1 MTLEPEKW
9 ETVKALFDAAQELAP
24 QDVSSFLEQQ
34 TPDPA
39 IRSEVERLLAEFREA
54 DKFLSDPVLGRI
66 SDVSLSGRSLSG
78 RSLADRP
85 SGAPP
90 QFTRGDVIAGRFT
103 ISDFVAAGGMGVV
116 YKAEDS
122 ELLRSVALKFLPERI
137 ALDPQ
142 ARARL
147 RREAQAASALNH
159 PNICTI
165 YEVGEH
171 QGQGFIALE
180 FLEGMN
186 LKQYLG
192 GKPLEIAT
200 LLRLGTEM
208 ADALDAAHG
217 AGILHRDIKCANIF
231 VTRSGHAKILDFGL
245 AKGVPG
251 QVPVDHSV
259 VAHDLSSRSVSS
271 KDALH
276 EQLTTPGTLAGT
288 AAYMSPEQVRGQEL
302 DAGTDIFSFGI
313 VLYEMTTGVLPF
325 RGGDVAGTCQAIVQ
339 SEPERPSALRP
350 DCPPKLEEIIHSA
363 LEKDRQK
370 RCRHASDVR
379 TALQQLN
386 EEIQSARRAA
396 PLLDN
401 VRRLRSRNQR
411 LLLGMVGTVA
421 LAMIV
426 AATAYYRTRPHKLTE
441 KDTIVLADFENTAGD
456 PVLGD
461 ALKAGLA
468 ADLSQSPFLN
478 LLSDDVVNKQLHYMG
493 RPPDTALTAD
503 VAREVCRRAG
513 SHATLLGS
521 ISRIENHYAITL
533 KAVNCENGDPLDVE
547 QAEADRR
554 ERVLAK
560 LHEAAK
566 SMRNKLGESL
576 ASVQKYDTPLEQAT
590 TSSLEA
596 LQAYSSAEKAARSQG
611 DAAAIPLF
619 KRALRLDPNFVAALV
634 DLGIT
639 YCNLGEENLC
649 VDFVSKAY
657 QLREHASERERLSVE
672 SSYYMFVTGELEK
685 AAETYEEW
693 KQLYPRDLPP
703 IINLG
708 IVDSNL
714 GLVEEALAND
724 KEGLVLRKDTSVVYR
739 DLSLDYLNLNRLDEA
754 KSILSDARARKLDGS
769 LTKSY
774 YELAFLQNDTTGM
787 AGAVSAARGKSGIEP
802 SMLAIEADTE
812 GFHGRS
818 HTADEF
824 ARLSV
829 AAALREGDKESA
841 ADTEVAEALREAE
854 FGDMADARHHA
865 ARALTLAK
873 TRDVQVAT
881 ALAFA
886 RAGDQRRAQSMSGAL
901 QKHFPHDT
909 LLVSYWLPTIH
920 AAIAI
925 SQGKAADAI
934 ADLQETSRYQLGGG
948 VLPFSAGASMY
959 PVYLRGEA
967 YLKLKQWDKAAA
979 EFQKIIDHHGLVW
992 NFPFGS
998 LAYLQLARA
1007 RSNSDLAAA
1016 RAAYSQFLD
1025 LWEGADAPASSQ
1037 ATKEYARIR

>member
-9 ETVKALFDAAQELAP
+9 ETVKALFDAASEIAP

-39 IRSEVERLLAEFREA
+39 IRSEVERLLTEFREA

-66 SDVSLSGRSLSG
+66 SDVSLSGRSI
-78 RSLADRP
+78 ADRHLA
-85 SGAPP
+85 APP
-90 QFTRGDVIAGRFT
+90 QFARGEVIAGRFT

-186 LKQYLG
+186 LKQYIA
-192 GKPLEIAT
+192 GKPLEIAP
-200 LLRLGTEM
+200 LLRLGTEI

-217 AGILHRDIKCANIF
+217 EGICHRDIKSANVF

-251 QVPVDHSV
+251 PVLIDQS
-259 VAHDLSSRSVSS
+259 AAPARTS

-288 AAYMSPEQVRGQEL
+288 AAYMSPEQVRGQDL
-302 DAGTDIFSFGI
+302 DARTDIFSFGI

-325 RGGDVAGTCQAIVQ
+325 RGADVAATCQAIVE
-339 SEPERPSALRP
+339 SVPEKPSILRP
-350 DCPPKLEEIIHSA
+350 DLPPKLEEIILSA
-363 LEKDRQK
+363 LEKDREA
-370 RCRHASDVR
+370 RCQHASDIR
-379 TALQQLN
+379 TALQQFD
-386 EEIQSARRAA
+386 EELQSARRAA

-401 VRRLRSRNQR
+401 VRRLRSRNQK
-411 LLLGMVGTVA
+411 LLLGMVCAIA

-426 AATAYYRTRPHKLTE
+426 AATTYYGTRPRKLTE
-441 KDTIVLADFENTAGD
+441 KDTIVLADFVNTAGD

-493 RPPDTALTAD
+493 RPPETALTAD

-513 SHATLLGS
+513 SQAMLLGS
-521 ISRIENHYAITL
+521 IARIETHYAITL
-533 KAVNCENGDPLDVE
+533 KALNCENGDPLDVE

-554 ERVLAK
+554 ERVLGK
-560 LHEAAK
+560 LHQVAK

-596 LQAYSSAEKAARSQG
+596 LQAYSSAARAARLQG
-611 DAAAIPLF
+611 DSAAIPLF
-619 KRALRLDPNFVAALV
+619 KRALELDPNFVAAIV

-639 YCNLGEENLC
+639 YCNLGEEDLC

-657 QLREHASERERLSVE
+657 QLRDRASERERFSVE

-685 AAETYEEW
+685 AAGTYEEW
-693 KQLYPRDLPP
+693 KQLYPRDLAPY
-703 IINLG
+703 I
-708 IVDSNL
+708 NL
-714 GLVEEALAND
+714 GLVDSDLGLDEEALAND
-724 KEGLVLRKDTSVVYR
+724 KQGLALRKDNSVVYR
-739 DLSLDYLNLNRLDEA
+739 DLSFDYLNLNRLEEA
-754 KSILSDARARKLDGS
+754 KSVLNEARTRKLDGS
-769 LTKSY
+769 LAKNY
-774 YELAFLQNDTTGM
+774 YQLAFLTNDAAEM
-787 AGAVSAARGKSGIEP
+787 ARAVSAAGGRSGVKPE
-802 SMLAIEADTE
+802 MLAIEADTE
-812 GFHGRS
+812 AFHGHLRV
-818 HTADEF
+818 ADEIS
-824 ARLSV
+824 RLSI
-829 AAALREGDKESA
+829 AAASREGDKESA
-841 ADTEVAEALREAE
+841 ADAELTEALREAE
-854 FGDMADARHHA
+854 FGDVASARQHA
-865 ARALTLAK
+865 AAAFALAK

-886 RAGDQRRAQSMSGAL
+886 RAGDAHRAQSMRNSL
-901 QKHFPHDT
+901 QKHFPDDT
-909 LLVSYWLPTIH
+909 LLVSYWLPTIQ

-925 SQGKAADAI
+925 SHGKAAEAVT
-934 ADLQETSRYQLGGG
+934 DLQETSRYELGGG

-967 YLKLKQWDKAAA
+967 YLRLKQDDKAAV
-979 EFQKIIDHHGLVW
+979 EFQKIIDHRGLVW
-992 NFPFGS
+992 NFPLSS
-998 LAYLQLARA
+998 LAYLELARA
-1007 RSNSDLAAA
+1007 RINSDPTAA
-1016 RAAYSQFLD
+1016 RAAYQQFLN
-1025 LWEGADAPASSQ
+1025 LWQSADAPIWSEAK
-1037 ATKEYARIR
+1037 KEYARLQ

>member
-9 ETVKALFDAAQELAP
+9 ETVKALFDAALERAP
-24 QDVSSFLEQQ
+24 HDVSSFLEQQ
-34 TPDPA
+34 TPDPS

-66 SDVSLSGRSLSG
+66 SDVSLSGRSLAD
-78 RSLADRP
+78 RSLSDRHL
-85 SGAPP
+85 SAPP
-90 QFTRGDVIAGRFT
+90 QFARGEVIAGRFT

-186 LKQYLG
+186 LKQYIA
-192 GKPLEIAT
+192 GKPLEIAS
-200 LLRLGTEM
+200 LLRLGTEI
-208 ADALDAAHG
+208 ADALDAAHQ
-217 AGILHRDIKCANIF
+217 AGIFHRDIKSANIF
-231 VTRSGHAKILDFGL
+231 VTRNGHAKILDFGL

-251 QVPVDHSV
+251 QVLIDQS
-259 VAHDLSSRSVSS
+259 AAQARSS

-276 EQLTTPGTLAGT
+276 QQLTTPGALAGT
-288 AAYMSPEQVRGQEL
+288 AAYMSPEQVRGQDL
-302 DAGTDIFSFGI
+302 DARTDIFSFGI

-325 RGGDVAGTCQAIVQ
+325 RGGSVSETCEAIV
-339 SEPERPSALRP
+339 ERAPEKPSVLRP
-350 DCPPKLEEIIHSA
+350 DLPLTLEEIILSA
-363 LEKDRQK
+363 LEKDRET
-370 RCRHASDVR
+370 RCQHASDIR
-379 TALQQLN
+379 TSLQQFDEDL
-386 EEIQSARRAA
+386 QSARRAA

-401 VRRLRSRNQR
+401 VRRLRSRNQK
-411 LLLGMVGTVA
+411 LLLGMVCA
-421 LAMIV
+421 IAIAMIV
-426 AATAYYRTRPHKLTE
+426 AATIYYRTRPRKLTE
-441 KDTIVLADFENTAGD
+441 KDTIVLADFLNTAGD

-493 RPPDTALTAD
+493 RPPETALTAD

-513 SHATLLGS
+513 SQAMLLGS
-521 ISRIENHYAITL
+521 IARIETHYAITL
-533 KAVNCENGDPLDVE
+533 KALNCENGDPLDVE

-554 ERVLAK
+554 ERVLGK
-560 LHEAAK
+560 LHQVAK

-596 LQAYSSAEKAARSQG
+596 LQAYSSAARAARLQG
-611 DAAAIPLF
+611 DSAAIPLF
-619 KRALRLDPNFVAALV
+619 KRALELDPNFVAAIV

-639 YCNLGEENLC
+639 YCNLGEEDLC

-657 QLREHASERERLSVE
+657 QLRDRASERERFSVE

-685 AAETYEEW
+685 AAGTYEEW
-693 KQLYPRDLPP
+693 KQLYPRDLAPY
-703 IINLG
+703 INLG
-708 IVDSNL
+708 LVDSNL
-714 GLVEEALAND
+714 GLDEEALAND
-724 KEGLVLRKDTSVVYR
+724 KQGLALRKDNSVVYR
-739 DLSLDYLNLNRLDEA
+739 DLSFDYLNLNRLEEA
-754 KSILSDARARKLDGS
+754 KSILSEARTRKLDGS
-769 LTKSY
+769 LTKNY
-774 YELAFLQNDTTGM
+774 YQLAFLTDDAAEMTR
-787 AGAVSAARGKSGIEP
+787 AVSASGKSGAEP
-802 SMLAIEADTE
+802 EMLAIEADTE
-812 GFHGRS
+812 AFHGRLRAANEIS
-818 HTADEF
+818 
-824 ARLSV
+824 RLSIS
-829 AAALREGDKESA
+829 AASREGDKESA
-841 ADTEVAEALREAE
+841 ADAEITEALRDAE
-854 FGDMADARHHA
+854 FGDIADARQHA
-865 ARALTLAK
+865 TAALALAK

-886 RAGDQRRAQSMSGAL
+886 RAGDSHRAQSMRDAL
-901 QKHFPHDT
+901 QRHFPHDT
-909 LLVSYWLPTIH
+909 LLVSYWLPTIQ

-925 SQGKAADAI
+925 SQGNPAEAVTDM
-934 ADLQETSRYQLGGG
+934 QQSSRYELGGG

-967 YLKLKQWDKAAA
+967 YLRLKQWQSAAA
-979 EFQKIIDHHGLVW
+979 EFQKIIDHRGLVW
-992 NFPFGS
+992 NFPLAS
-998 LAYLQLARA
+998 LAYLELARA
-1007 RSNSDLAAA
+1007 RTNSDPPAA
-1016 RAAYSQFLD
+1016 RAAYQQFLN
-1025 LWEGADAPASSQ
+1025 LWQSADAPIFSQ
-1037 ATKEYARIR
+1037 AKREYARIQ